1 MSAELDMSQYLDLF
15 LQEADEQL
23 EVIEQ
28 ETLKLE
34 TDPTVDR
41 LQAIFRAAHTLK
53 GSSRAMG
60 FHALAEL
67 THEMENLLDQL
78 RQGRE
83 VTTEIADAL
92 LACLDTLNAMKASIA
107 DGQGGKIECSALVGQ
122 LRRLSSGWGDGGVAT
137 PPATSLTVAESAPKK
152 KGKRKGASSEEPR
165 ETAPAEVG
173 ETKPTV
179 PTTALNDEVRSVLEK
194 ARSEGPV
201 YRVVFELVPD
211 CVMKYV
217 RAFMAIAAIQ
227 EKGEVLITVP
237 DGHLLEEEQFENV
250 FEVYFQT
257 KEPVEEV
264 AKKFRTIA
272 EVARFDLAEW
282 AGGAEQTAE
291 DPAET
296 AAAEAPTG
304 GAGHAQAAAGAAAA
318 PAAEVPKAPDAPAAP
333 VKRAE
338 SGQTVRV
345 DVARLDELM
354 NLVGELVID
363 RTRVAQIG
371 AVLASKYDYDENI
384 EALAETVGH
393 ITRITGDLQDQIMKA
408 RMLPIETVFN
418 RFPRMVRDI
427 AQKLGKE
434 IRLDLTGGDT
444 ELDRSVIEVIGDPLL
459 HILRN
464 SVDHGI
470 EMPEARE
477 AAGKPRQGVIHVSA
491 KHQENHIVIEIED
504 DGAGIAVEKVKAK
517 ALASG
522 ILSTDA
528 FDRLTDKEAFQLI
541 FASGLSTAEVVTD
554 VSGRGVGMDV
564 VKSNIQKLGGIIEV
578 DSVAGCGTKVSLR
591 LPLTLAIIRG
601 LLVDVGKV
609 VYVIPLG
616 SVIETLLVRSSEIQ
630 RVARRQVIVIRGL
643 TTPLVHLRD
652 VFGARPDCAAERTDE
667 HFVVIVG
674 LAEQRIGLVVDSL
687 IGEQEVVIKSLSRFC
702 GDIRGISGATILGD
716 GNVALITDVNSLFAN
731 EN

>member
-41 LQAIFRAAHTLK
+41 LQVIFRAAHTLK

-92 LACLDTLNAMKASIA
+92 LACLDTLNMMKASIA
-107 DGQGGKIECSALVGQ
+107 EGKGGKVECAALIEQ
-122 LRRLSSGWGDGGVAT
+122 LRTLSSTWVDGAQVDVSAPQLEVVEPETSSRRKGKKQGVSEA
-137 PPATSLTVAESAPKK
+137 PAESASADA
-152 KGKRKGASSEEPR
+152 ASGEGVAVAALPEEIR
-165 ETAPAEVG
+165 S
-173 ETKPTV
+173 
-179 PTTALNDEVRSVLEK
+179 ALLE
-194 ARSEGPV
+194 AQSEGPV
-201 YRVVFELVPD
+201 FHVAFELSPD

-217 RAFMAIAAIQ
+217 RAYMAIAAIQ
-227 EKGEVLITVP
+227 EHGEVLVTIP
-237 DGHLLEEEQFENV
+237 DRHQLEEEQFDSV
-250 FEVYFQT
+250 FELFFQT
-257 KEPVEEV
+257 KQPIEDL
-264 AKKFRTIA
+264 AKKFQGIA
-272 EVARFDLAEW
+272 EVARFDLKEW
-282 AGGAEQTAE
+282 AGEG
-291 DPAET
+291 
-296 AAAEAPTG
+296 TG
-304 GAGHAQAAAGAAAA
+304 EAA
-318 PAAEVPKAPDAPAAP
+318 PRENESSDPPISSAPATSQSQASKPEPTAVEPARAP
-333 VKRAE
+333 EGVAPPKRTD

-371 AVLASKYDYDENI
+371 AVLSSKYDYDENI
-384 EALAETVGH
+384 EALGETVGH
-393 ITRITGDLQDQIMKA
+393 ITRITSDLQDQIMKA

-434 IRLDLTGGDT
+434 IRLELSGGET

-470 EMPEARE
+470 ERPDARE

-504 DGAGIAVEKVKAK
+504 DGAGIAVDKVKAK

-522 ILSTDA
+522 LLTQEA
-528 FDRLTDKEAFQLI
+528 VDRMTDKEAFQLI

-564 VKSNIQKLGGIIEV
+564 VKSNIQKLGGIIDV
-578 DSVAGCGTKVSLR
+578 DSVPGNGTKVSLR

-601 LLVDVGKV
+601 LLVDVGGV

-616 SVIETLLVRSSEIQ
+616 SVIETLLVRRSDIQ
-630 RVARRQVIVIRGL
+630 RVARKQVIVIRGL
-643 TTPLVHLRD
+643 TTPLVRLRD
-652 VFGARPDCAAERTDE
+652 VFGARANCAEERCDE

-702 GDIRGISGATILGD
+702 GEIRGISGATILGD
-716 GNVALITDVNSLFAN
+716 GNVALITDVNSLFES